1 MLKLKINEQEKNTLI
16 QLIDLAVKSGGLRV
30 AEAGV
35 ILAKR
40 LEVLREEV
48 ASVNPTSVNPK
59 ELPGKTSNKTP
70 KSKA

>member
-1 MLKLKINEQEKNTLI
+1 MLLKINEQEKNTLI

-48 ASVNPTSVNPK
+48 ASVNPTNANPT
-59 ELPGKTSNKTP
+59 GSSNKNP
-70 KSKA
+70 KSKS